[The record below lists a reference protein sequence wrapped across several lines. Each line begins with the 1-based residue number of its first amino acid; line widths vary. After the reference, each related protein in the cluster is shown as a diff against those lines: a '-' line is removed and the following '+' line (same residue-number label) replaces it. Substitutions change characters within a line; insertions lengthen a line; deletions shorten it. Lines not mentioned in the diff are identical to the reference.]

1 MILTLIINNTLYK
14 NGYLIETIIV
24 GDSMILVLIEDR
36 AFLTRIVSYLDEI
49 NLPYTT
55 DLEAEYEILVI
66 AECSNK
72 VKKFI
77 QERNTQKII
86 FFTAL
91 EESRILK
98 YSKKQTKTG
107 KNYLLHL
114 QQLCNKCTRIVVTM
128 PSIASLLK
136 KKTKRE
142 ILILPRE
149 LPAINISK
157 SNKDIFDKFH
167 LSKRNKKVLIMD
179 LYYEYLEEVSLLALK
194 YPKCQFVLIGYQVEY
209 LLSSKNKE
217 RLHTL
222 PNNVVKQK
230 YLDFNL
236 YSDLCK
242 IAWLV
247 IYFHHADFNMHYLDI
262 TLLFKK
268 QLLLENDLYYQDYFI
283 NSKNAYLFQSKEEL
297 LLRFKKIIEER
308 VANLTDNG
316 YELIVK
322 NSHKEILK
330 KCSQI
335 LTF

>member
-1 MILTLIINNTLYK
+1 MNNILYK
-14 NGYLIETIIV
+14 NVYLIETIIV
-24 GDSMILVLIEDR
+24 GDSMILVLIENR
-36 AFLTRIVSYLDEI
+36 TFLTRILSYLDEI

-55 DLEAEYEILVI
+55 DLGVEYETLVI

-72 VKKFI
+72 VRTFM
-77 QERNTQKII
+77 EENTSKRVI

-91 EESRILK
+91 EESKILK

-114 QQLCNKCTRIVVTM
+114 QQLCNRCTRIVVSM
-128 PSIASLLK
+128 PAIANLLK

-142 ILILPRE
+142 IVLLPRE
-149 LPAINISK
+149 LPVITISK
-157 SNKDIFDKFH
+157 SNKDVFDKFH
-167 LSKRNKKVLIMD
+167 LSKRNKKILIMD
-179 LYYEYLEEVSLLALK
+179 LYYEHLEEISILALK
-194 YPKCQFVLIGYQVEY
+194 YPKCQFLLIGFQVEY

-222 PNNVVKQK
+222 PNNVIQQK

-242 IAWLV
+242 ASWLIV
-247 IYFHHADFNMHYLDI
+247 YFYHADLNMQYLDI

-268 QLLLENDLYYQDYFI
+268 QLLLENHFYYQDYFI
-283 NSKNAYLFQSKEEL
+283 NSKNAYLFQGTEEL
-297 LLRFKKIIEER
+297 LLRFKKIMEER

-316 YELIVK
+316 YELIIK
-322 NSHKEILK
+322 NHHKEILK